1 MVRDAN
7 QQPETQRARLGGGEE
22 SFQAFSRGTSLPIS
36 LCTTNQVALQSL
48 LFFFFWV
55 LMEASLHSHDCLN
68 PLANGIDS
76 TSRFSPPQKSRG
88 GTKNSSPL
96 VTWLPLLATSSHPWI
111 GSKSYL
117 FWNVYR
123 NWRWETKYYRIGIIT
138 QKIPR
143 VYEVMSKEVW
153 MMTRYLW
160 EIAHISFP
168 VWLTK
173 FYLSYKSQHGR

>member
-7 QQPETQRARLGGGEE
+7 QQPETQRARLGGGE
-22 SFQAFSRGTSLPIS
+22 RL
-36 LCTTNQVALQSL
+36 SL
-48 LFFFFWV
+48 LQGHISPHISMYYQPSSSPKPAFFFFWV

-117 FWNVYR
+117 FWSVYR

-153 MMTRYLW
+153 TMTKYLW
-160 EIAHISFP
+160 EIAHISFL